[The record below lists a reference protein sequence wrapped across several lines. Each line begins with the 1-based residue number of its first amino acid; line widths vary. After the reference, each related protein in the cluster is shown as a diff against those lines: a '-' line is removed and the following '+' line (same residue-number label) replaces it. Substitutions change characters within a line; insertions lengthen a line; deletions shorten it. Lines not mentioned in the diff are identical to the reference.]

1 MQGAPNE
8 AGAQTILLLEASQD
22 QITPQTVVKPKPVS
36 ESRSW
41 SQQCGSR
48 ETAGE
53 RNIHIP
59 FTHSDS
65 GNPVM
70 KQ

>member
-36 ESRSW
+36 ESM
-41 SQQCGSR
+41 SQ
-48 ETAGE
+48 
-53 RNIHIP
+53 
-59 FTHSDS
+59 
-65 GNPVM
+65 
-70 KQ
+70 

>member
-1 MQGAPNE
+1 MQGAPSE
-8 AGAQTILLLEASQD
+8 AGAQTILLLKASQD
-22 QITPQTVVKPKPVS
+22 QITPQTVVKPKPVFK
-36 ESRSW
+36 SRSRW
-41 SQQCGSR
+41 QQRGSR